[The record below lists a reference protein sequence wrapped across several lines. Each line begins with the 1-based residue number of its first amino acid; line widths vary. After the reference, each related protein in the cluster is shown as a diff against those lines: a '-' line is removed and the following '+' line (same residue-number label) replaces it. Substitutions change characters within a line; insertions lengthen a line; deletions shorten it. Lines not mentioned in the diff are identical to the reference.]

1 MLVKFIQFSEIKQ
14 CSRLGSGCGTV
25 GQWFCHCWSVTV
37 ALLGSGCGT
46 LGEGLLHC
54 WAVAVALL
62 VKRMFQFLVTAYLQV
77 AYKPVYGQHCY
88 CKKSFEII
96 LIYLWPVRDLN

>member
-1 MLVKFIQFSEIKQ
+1 MDVAL
-14 CSRLGSGCGTV
+14 LGSGFATV
-25 GQWFCHCWSVTV
+25 GQWLCHCWAVTV

-96 LIYLWPVRDLN
+96 LIYLWPFRDLN